1 MQQRWVK
8 ETKYTLSCWFCF
20 FRVDRAGA
28 QSSHTVMEGEDG
40 KVGTSSVGELVE
52 EVPQPSWTIKQLRD
66 YLRKQGDLLTGRIA
80 ELLTRYVHT
89 GLRRLIFFTYTHS
102 RTARDICS
110 TSRALF
116 YKSNP
121 EAPMSKRSTRDAA
134 PVATRTPAPV
144 FPDSGWTQ
152 DRSKLPRVTASTIL
166 SHLLLTGKQVRT
178 SESHVFIIRKPLDRG
193 HELYFGGYIH
203 NVSVCCVEAEIFIEA
218 KCWATQ
224 KKSTKYSLRLVF
236 TDDAKNDSAV
246 LDFAVCVR
254 AVLLVEMV
262 GSALMCLL
270 CYWCLDFGFQFRQPP
285 TRYSN
290 SLSLSPCRGF
300 LAFGSTSSLSGKE

>member
-1 MQQRWVK
+1 MQQHCSK
-8 ETKYTLSCWFCF
+8 QTKSKYTLSCWFCF

-40 KVGTSSVGELVE
+40 RVGSVGELVE

-66 YLRKQGDLLTGRIA
+66 YLRKQGGLLTGRKA

-89 GLRRLIFFTYTHS
+89 GLRRLIFLTFTHS

-121 EAPMSKRSTRDAA
+121 EAPRSKRSTRDAA

-152 DRSKLPRVTASTIL
+152 DRSKLT
-166 SHLLLTGKQVRT
+166 H
-178 SESHVFIIRKPLDRG
+178 F
-193 HELYFGGYIH
+193 
-203 NVSVCCVEAEIFIEA
+203 
-218 KCWATQ
+218 
-224 KKSTKYSLRLVF
+224 LV
-236 TDDAKNDSAV
+236 
-246 LDFAVCVR
+246 
-254 AVLLVEMV
+254 
-262 GSALMCLL
+262 
-270 CYWCLDFGFQFRQPP
+270 
-285 TRYSN
+285 
-290 SLSLSPCRGF
+290 
-300 LAFGSTSSLSGKE
+300 

>member
-1 MQQRWVK
+1 MHQ
-8 ETKYTLSCWFCF
+8 
-20 FRVDRAGA
+20 
-28 QSSHTVMEGEDG
+28 
-40 KVGTSSVGELVE
+40 
-52 EVPQPSWTIKQLRD
+52 
-66 YLRKQGDLLTGRIA
+66 
-80 ELLTRYVHT
+80 
-89 GLRRLIFFTYTHS
+89 
-102 RTARDICS
+102 
-110 TSRALF
+110 
-116 YKSNP
+116 
-121 EAPMSKRSTRDAA
+121 EASGRSTRHAA

-178 SESHVFIIRKPLDRG
+178 SESHDVLIIKRPLDRG

-203 NVSVCCVEAEIFIEA
+203 DVSVCCVEAEIFIEA

-285 TRYSN
+285 T
-290 SLSLSPCRGF
+290 LLQC
-300 LAFGSTSSLSGKE
+300 LCT